1 MSLDYWHLSLSTVQ
15 LAFRYLDVE
24 YKVTGTAQFRFRQG
38 SDWYYLRYDHLPE
51 LFFEREVDPMRFLP
65 ERFSLNTLFSA
76 MNSVN
81 DKYHLV
87 KVAVQEDGNLIFR
100 LCLRED
106 RYLSFREAFFQYVRE
121 LDDAVESFAIACKIC
136 VTDEEDG
143 EAEKGIPYDKIS
155 EWLRKEEYHFF
166 NKKDVQS

>member
-1 MSLDYWHLSLSTVQ
+1 MAHMIPPVPKEYDAKSEEGLVFNALRDLPDEYYVFHSFSPTVVS
-15 LAFRYLDVE
+15 D
-24 YKVTGTAQFRFRQG
+24 GT
-38 SDWYYLRYDHLPE
+38 L
-51 LFFEREVDPMRFLP
+51 FEREVDPTHYLP
-65 ERFSLNTLFSA
+65 KYFSPNILFSA
-76 MNSVN
+76 MNAVN

-87 KVAVQEDGNLIFR
+87 KVAIQEDGNLIFR

-121 LDDAVESFAIACKIC
+121 LDDAVESFALACKIC
-136 VTDEEDG
+136 VSEEDDG

-155 EWLRKEEYHFF
+155 EWLRKEEYQFF